1 MEIFVFGSN
10 LMGIHGAGAA
20 KHAAKHYGAK
30 PGHGAGRTGN
40 AYAIPTKR
48 HPYETLPLDQINTFV
63 KQFILYAKEHPE
75 LDFLVTPIG
84 TGLAGYK
91 LEDIEPMFQDAP
103 PNCKKIWKHENS
115 TNNS

>member
-1 MEIFVFGSN
+1 
-10 LMGIHGAGAA
+10 MGIHGAGAA

-40 AYAIPTKR
+40 AYAIPTKC
-48 HPYETLPLDQINTFV
+48 HPYETLPLDQINSFV